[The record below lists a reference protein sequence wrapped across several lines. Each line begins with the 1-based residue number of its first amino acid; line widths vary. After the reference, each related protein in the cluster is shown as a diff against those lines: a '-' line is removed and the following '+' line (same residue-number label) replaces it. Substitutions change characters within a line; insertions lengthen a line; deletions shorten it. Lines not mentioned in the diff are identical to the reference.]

1 MTPPSTSIVV
11 VEIPFALNP
20 SQPGVWTHD
29 GDRGAIVAVAPAR
42 TDLYVDPATADAA
55 DSADAADAADSADSA
70 DSADAVS
77 QLNAA
82 TLLGTAPPG
91 DFQLACRVRVDFA
104 AQFDA
109 GVLLLWIDAG
119 NWAKFCFEYSPRS
132 EPMVVSVVTRGVS
145 DDANA
150 FVVAEPSVFLRV
162 SRIDGVFAFHASGA
176 GTAWELIR
184 VFRLGEAR
192 GERQGEGRGESE
204 GEVLLGFG
212 AQSPTGDGCR
222 VTFDQLRF
230 IDRRLRDLRDG
241 S

>member
-1 MTPPSTSIVV
+1 MTPSSTSIVV
-11 VEIPFALNP
+11 PEIPFALTP
-20 SQPGVWTHD
+20 SHLQAWTHED
-29 GDRGAIVAVAPAR
+29 VCGAVVATAPPHS
-42 TDLYVDPATADAA
+42 DLYVDPAVVDPAVVDPADAA
-55 DSADAADAADSADSA
+55 P
-70 DSADAVS
+70 
-77 QLNAA
+77 QLNAV
-82 TLLGTAPPG
+82 TLLGTPPAG
-91 DFQLACRVRVDFA
+91 DFQLTCRVQVEFA

-162 SRIDGVFAFHASGA
+162 SRIDGMYAFHASSVGES
-176 GTAWELIR
+176 WELIR
-184 VFRLGEAR
+184 VFRLADG
-192 GERQGEGRGESE
+192 QGEHQ
-204 GEVLLGFG
+204 LGFE

-222 VTFDQLRF
+222 VTFDRLHFTRE
-230 IDRRLRDLRDG
+230 RLRDLRDG